1 MEEEVIG
8 RNPALR
14 LRKPTDAR
22 HVVVTFAHAQL
33 QAPVTLTFGP
43 VPASTAGAAPHIIA
57 GPWVFPLPVG

>member
-1 MEEEVIG
+1 VEVEVIG

-22 HVVVTFAHAQL
+22 HVVVTFAHAL
-33 QAPVTLTFGP
+33 VQAPVTLTVGP
-43 VPASTAGAAPHIIA
+43 VPVSTADAAPHSIA

>member
-8 RNPALR
+8 RNLVLR
-14 LRKPTDAR
+14 LHKSTDAR
-22 HVVVTFAHAQL
+22 QLVVTFSHMQL

-43 VPASTAGAAPHIIA
+43 VPAATAGGASHVIA